1 MRLARW
7 CVLDNGKIA
16 RRMRSIMAPRDMRH
30 AATNKKKGQ
39 YKNKSRQKGGCPSSQ
54 YTTQLPLS
62 LCRSPFVAVLL
73 VLQRKL
79 FVRLRFLP
87 GEIVAA
93 RGAALVYAGRPGIVD
108 LAARV

>member
-30 AATNKKKGQ
+30 TATNKKKTSARINRR
-39 YKNKSRQKGGCPSSQ
+39 KKGVVHLRN
-54 YTTQLPLS
+54 TTQLPLS